1 MVVSGFCFKFAPN
14 YDNIKIVNM
23 KKLVFTLLSLCATT
37 AFAQSDAFVV
47 GDFYLTAGQTKEM
60 TISLSNETAYT
71 AFQFDLKLPEGVAI
85 AKENGEYLVSLDNER
100 KADHVLAVGDVGS
113 NTYRFLCYS
122 MTNANIKGNSGS
134 LITVSLTADKETESG
149 KKNVDLQ
156 AALLVTSAAASIKP
170 QNSSSNL
177 SVIVLGDANGDGD
190 ANVADLAAIINC
202 ILDKAPE
209 GYDKSL
215 ADINGDG
222 DVNVA
227 DIAAEVNVL
236 LYGTVTPP
244 AQARQASKE
253 LDPQ

>member
-1 MVVSGFCFKFAPN
+1 
-14 YDNIKIVNM
+14 M

-47 GDFYLTAGQTKEM
+47 GDFSIAPGETKEM
-60 TISLSNETAYT
+60 SISLTNEIDYT
-71 AFQFDLKLPEGVAI
+71 AFQFDLTLPEGVAI
-85 AKENGEYLVSLDNER
+85 AKEDGEYLVSLDKDR
-100 KADHVLAVGDVGS
+100 KADHTLVVGEVGS

-122 MTNANIKGNSGS
+122 MTNADIKGNSGS
-134 LITVSLTADKETESG
+134 LITVSLTADENTEEG
-149 KKNVDLQ
+149 TKNVDLQ
-156 AALLVTSAAASIKP
+156 AALLVTSSAASLVP
-170 QNSSSNL
+170 DDSSSDL
-177 SVIVLGDANGDGD
+177 IVSGRVLGDANNDGEV
-190 ANVADLAAIINC
+190 NVADLAAIVNC

-209 GYDKSL
+209 GYDKNM

-244 AQARQASKE
+244 AKARQASQE

>member
-1 MVVSGFCFKFAPN
+1 
-14 YDNIKIVNM
+14 M
-23 KKLVFTLLSLCATT
+23 KKFVFTLLSLCATT

-47 GDFYLTAGQTKEM
+47 GDFNLAPGQTKEM
-60 TISLSNETAYT
+60 TISLENAEKAYT
-71 AFQFDLKLPEGVAI
+71 AFQFDLTLPEGVTI
-85 AKENGEYLVSLDNER
+85 AKENDDFKASLVGER
-100 KADHVLAVGDVGS
+100 KDDHVLVVGDVGS

-122 MTNANIKGNSGS
+122 MTNANIKGTTGA
-134 LITVSLTADKETESG
+134 LITVALTAGAEAELGKKDVDLKAALIVTAEAASTVPDDSKTSLTVG
-149 KKNVDLQ
+149 F
-156 AALLVTSAAASIKP
+156 
-170 QNSSSNL
+170 
-177 SVIVLGDANGDGD
+177 GDANNDGEV
-190 ANVADLAAIINC
+190 NVADLAAIVNC

-209 GYDKSL
+209 GYDKNM

-244 AQARQASKE
+244 AKARQASQE

>member
-1 MVVSGFCFKFAPN
+1 
-14 YDNIKIVNM
+14 M

-47 GDFYLTAGQTKEM
+47 GDFTMAPGETKEM
-60 TISLSNETAYT
+60 TISLTNETAYT
-71 AFQFDLKLPEGVAI
+71 AFQFDLKLPEGVAV
-85 AKENGEYLVSLDNER
+85 AKENGEYKVSLNNDR
-100 KADHVLAVGDVGS
+100 KADHTLVVGDVGS

-122 MTNANIKGNSGS
+122 MNNANIKGTSGA
-134 LITVSLTADKETESG
+134 LISVSLTADENTKVGT
-149 KKNVDLQ
+149 KNVDLE
-156 AALLVTSAAASIKP
+156 ASLLVTSAAASFEP
-170 QNSSSNL
+170 QKSTSDLIVSDR
-177 SVIVLGDANGDGD
+177 VLGDANGDGD
-190 ANVADLAAIINC
+190 VNVADLAAIVNC
-202 ILDKAPE
+202 ILDKAPD
-209 GYDKSL
+209 GYDKSW

-244 AQARQASKE
+244 AKARQASQE

>member
-1 MVVSGFCFKFAPN
+1 
-14 YDNIKIVNM
+14 M
-23 KKLVFTLLSLCATT
+23 KKLVFTLLSFCAAT
-37 AFAQSDAFVV
+37 AFAQSDVFVV

-60 TISLSNETAYT
+60 TISLSNESAYT
-71 AFQFDLKLPEGVAI
+71 AFQFDLKLPEGIAI
-85 AKENGEYLVSLDNER
+85 AQEDGQYLVSLDAER
-100 KADHVLAVGDVGS
+100 KDDHILVVGDVGS

-122 MTNANIKGNSGS
+122 MTNADIKGNSGS
-134 LITVSLTADKETESG
+134 LITVSLVADGEVELG
-149 KKNVDLQ
+149 NKNVDLQ
-156 AALLVTSAAASIKP
+156 AALLVTAAGVSGEP
-170 QNSSSNL
+170 ENSSSDL
-177 SVIVLGDANGDGD
+177 SVIVLGDANGDGES
-190 ANVADLAAIINC
+190 NVADLAAIVNC

-215 ADINGDG
+215 SDINGDG

-244 AQARQASKE
+244 AKARQASQE